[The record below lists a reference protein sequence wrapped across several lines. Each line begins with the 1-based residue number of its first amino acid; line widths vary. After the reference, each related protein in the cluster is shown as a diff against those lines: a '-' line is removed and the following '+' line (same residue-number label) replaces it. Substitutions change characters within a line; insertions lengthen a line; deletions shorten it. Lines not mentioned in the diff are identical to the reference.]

1 MRTGISIESNDDESE
16 ESTSLPIFLGLE
28 RHPSNA
34 RYVPSIPSVSEM
46 DHGMVVVGALAVMSV
61 MLVLLISVSQ
71 NPILHIWVYFLEL
84 HIDFMIT
91 IWLNILGG
99 PGCIY
104 ENPSTQNDNNQSRK
118 SVGSLPNDNRRP
130 RAAYTSAKESDRR
143 ISTFSRREEPTL
155 GALFTRCL
163 DGEKGD
169 FLPPLFVWASLRNE
183 FVPGAK

>member
-1 MRTGISIESNDDESE
+1 MDNLDSWWDFDSGISIESNDDESE

-34 RYVPSIPSVSEM
+34 RYAPSIPSVSEM

-61 MLVLLISVSQ
+61 MLVLLISVGLVVYMK
-71 NPILHIWVYFLEL
+71 ILRRRTTTINLGNLSEVYQ
-84 HIDFMIT
+84 T
-91 IWLNILGG
+91 
-99 PGCIY
+99 
-104 ENPSTQNDNNQSRK
+104 TT
-118 SVGSLPNDNRRP
+118 RP

-169 FLPPLFVWASLRNE
+169 FLPPLFVWASLPNE